1 VENGFRG
8 DSFPL
13 IIANASIC
21 KELNRLGEEFHPKSQ
36 DMTEEQAQSSNRG
49 PTSREEV
56 LCFLNELGWLF
67 QKNQTSE
74 LREQSDFSLARFK
87 FLLVCS
93 VERDYCAL
101 IRTLLDM
108 LVERNLVNDELN
120 REALDMLAEIQ
131 LLNRAVKRKSTKM
144 VELLIH
150 YLVNPLT
157 LSSSR
162 KFVFL
167 PNITGPGGITPLHLA
182 ACTSGSDDM
191 IDLLTN
197 DPQEVCLSL
206 SLSLKSNFFASSKL
220 TKPSF
225 MFSDWIIELEHSSRC
240 NRANSI
246 QLRCNKEQ
254 P

>member
-1 VENGFRG
+1 MENGFRG

-21 KELNRLGEEFHPKSQ
+21 KELNRLEEEFHPKSQ
-36 DMTEEQAQSSNRG
+36 DMTEEQAQSSDRL
-49 PTSREEV
+49 PTSREEF

-74 LREQSDFSLARFK
+74 LQEQSDFSLARFK

-93 VERDYCAL
+93 VERDYCTL

-108 LVERNLVNDELN
+108 LVERNLLNDDLN
-120 REALDMLAEIQ
+120 RESLDMLLEIQ
-131 LLNRAVKRKSTKM
+131 LLNRAVKRKSTNM
-144 VELLIH
+144 VKLLLH
-150 YLVNPLT
+150 YAVNPLE
-157 LSSSR
+157 LDSSK

-191 IDLLTN
+191 VDLLTN
-197 DPQEVCLSL
+197 DPQEVCVSDDRLI
-206 SLSLKSNFFASSKL
+206 FFPNYFL
-220 TKPSF
+220 P
-225 MFSDWIIELEHSSRC
+225 
-240 NRANSI
+240 
-246 QLRCNKEQ
+246 
-254 P
+254 

>member
-1 VENGFRG
+1 MENGFRG

-21 KELNRLGEEFHPKSQ
+21 KELNRLEEEFHLKSQ
-36 DMTEEQAQSSNRG
+36 DMTEEQAQSSDRR

-74 LREQSDFSLARFK
+74 PWDQSDFSLTRFK

-93 VERDYCAL
+93 IERDYCAL

-120 REALDMLAEIQ
+120 RETLDMLAEIQ
-131 LLNRAVKRKSTKM
+131 LLNRGVKRKSTKM
-144 VELLIH
+144 VELLIQ
-150 YLVNPLT
+150 YSVNPST
-157 LSSSR
+157 LGPSK

-191 IDLLTN
+191 VDLLTN

-206 SLSLKSNFFASSKL
+206 SSPKVKFFPILK
-220 TKPSF
+220 TKKTF
-225 MFSDWIIELEHSSRC
+225 YFSVSDRFIELELSLRC
-240 NRANSI
+240 NRENSI
-246 QLRCNKEQ
+246 QLRCNEEQ

>member
-1 VENGFRG
+1 
-8 DSFPL
+8 
-13 IIANASIC
+13 
-21 KELNRLGEEFHPKSQ
+21 
-36 DMTEEQAQSSNRG
+36 MTEEQAQSSNRG